1 MKEKIKKIPVK
12 YWIAIGVFLII
23 SVLMVKHRNVF
34 YESRQDNYND
44 RSGENDVI
52 PAEETIVTQYFE
64 IKESVQ
70 SIALLM
76 TNDSGQ
82 NVVID
87 AGLYNADTNELL
99 ASAQTDLPDSRGE
112 ESVISF
118 SFSSG
123 EVSGKQKVYLMLQEE
138 TPVDEVNY
146 CVLKGDYESDMTVN
160 NQESGTSL
168 RMSVIYGG
176 GLNLTFFVLFGL
188 GAAVVVGICVLPKR
202 LERPEYIFVILATV
216 MGIAMAVINPPF
228 QECDGPSHFY
238 KAMDVS
244 YGNILG
250 SFGNFSHGDGVIN
263 VPENVSDISYRQ
275 ITPNGSEGS
284 EYVNYLKTHKFSNVK
299 VEMTYYESVTSIV
312 YWPQGLGI
320 FIGRALNLS
329 IYGVILMGRLFN
341 LLTYVML
348 GFFAIRFIPCYKNLL
363 AMLAVMPLSIYQAAS
378 LSQDAVLNGFGFLFI
393 ALCLYYAFDENVKLS
408 WKHTLLLG
416 FLLLGMFLCKYVYAC
431 MGLLVFLI
439 PKNKF
444 ESNRKY
450 WKAFAITLIPFA
462 ILCIYIMSRVSTGIS
477 GLQAVGGASSD
488 MTQLQY
494 LMANPLAGVKVIFS
508 TVLVQTNEYLQ
519 QLNILGSLNY
529 PLSMLMIIVP
539 CFLTTVGMLDG
550 QSMDGKI
557 KVRQRVLLIVTFII
571 TAVAVMLGLYI
582 ADGYANP
589 VGAAVVRGVQG
600 RYFII
605 LIVLP
610 FIALVSDKIKHNIN
624 HFTIKV
630 SAIMGIMLLYA
641 LFILIKTCY

>member
-1 MKEKIKKIPVK
+1 
-12 YWIAIGVFLII
+12 
-23 SVLMVKHRNVF
+23 
-34 YESRQDNYND
+34 
-44 RSGENDVI
+44 
-52 PAEETIVTQYFE
+52 
-64 IKESVQ
+64 
-70 SIALLM
+70 
-76 TNDSGQ
+76 
-82 NVVID
+82 
-87 AGLYNADTNELL
+87 
-99 ASAQTDLPDSRGE
+99 
-112 ESVISF
+112 
-118 SFSSG
+118 
-123 EVSGKQKVYLMLQEE
+123 
-138 TPVDEVNY
+138 
-146 CVLKGDYESDMTVN
+146 
-160 NQESGTSL
+160 
-168 RMSVIYGG
+168 
-176 GLNLTFFVLFGL
+176 
-188 GAAVVVGICVLPKR
+188 
-202 LERPEYIFVILATV
+202 
-216 MGIAMAVINPPF
+216 
-228 QECDGPSHFY
+228 
-238 KAMDVS
+238 
-244 YGNILG
+244 
-250 SFGNFSHGDGVIN
+250 
-263 VPENVSDISYRQ
+263 
-275 ITPNGSEGS
+275 
-284 EYVNYLKTHKFSNVK
+284 
-299 VEMTYYESVTSIV
+299 
-312 YWPQGLGI
+312 
-320 FIGRALNLS
+320 
-329 IYGVILMGRLFN
+329 
-341 LLTYVML
+341 
-348 GFFAIRFIPCYKNLL
+348 
-363 AMLAVMPLSIYQAAS
+363 MLAVMPLSIYQAAS

-508 TVLVQTNEYLQ
+508 TVLVQTNEYLH

-529 PLSMLMIIVP
+529 PLSMLMIIAP
-539 CFLTTVGMLDG
+539 CFLTAVGMLDG

-589 VGAAVVRGVQG
+589 VGAAVVGGVQG

-605 LIVLP
+605 LIILP

>member
-99 ASAQTDLPDSRGE
+99 AGAQTDLPDSRGE

-160 NQESGTSL
+160 NQESGTRL

-176 GLNLTFFVLFGL
+176 GLNLAFFVLFGL
-188 GAAVVVGICVLPKR
+188 GAAVVIGICVLPKR

-216 MGIAMAVINPPF
+216 MGIAVAVINPPF

-275 ITPNGSEGS
+275 ITPDGSEGS

-329 IYGVILMGRLFN
+329 IYGVVLMGRLFN

-393 ALCLYYAFDENVKLS
+393 ALCLYYVFDENVKLS

-508 TVLVQTNEYLQ
+508 TVLVQTNEYLH

-529 PLSMLMIIVP
+529 PLSMLMIIAP
-539 CFLTTVGMLDG
+539 CFLTAVGMLDG

-589 VGAAVVRGVQG
+589 VGATVVGGVQG

-605 LIVLP
+605 LIILP

-641 LFILIKTCY
+641 LFILINTCY